1 MIQQTINIAGIMED
15 SIVDGPGLRT
25 AIFAQGCPRRCEGC
39 HNPES
44 WAFGTGTDMTVQDL
58 FWRVKKNPLVRG
70 VTFSGGEPFSQAE
83 PFTELAKLLKA
94 NGYEVASY
102 TGYTFEELLENG
114 TPAQKQLLAAL
125 DILVDGEFVLAQRN
139 LDLRFR
145 GSENQRILD
154 VPQSLAQGRAVW
166 CTAARWVGERQAL
179 VPGGVVHVKRAGRK
193 LRPGIGFET
202 HAHEWSSFLYWS
214 CDERTYYSKKYLYAQ
229 CG

>member
-1 MIQQTINIAGIMED
+1 MED

-83 PFTELAKLLKA
+83 PFTELAKLLK
-94 NGYEVASY
+94 
-102 TGYTFEELLENG
+102 ELLENG

-166 CTAARWVGERQAL
+166 CTAARWVGERQ
-179 VPGGVVHVKRAGRK
+179 
-193 LRPGIGFET
+193 
-202 HAHEWSSFLYWS
+202 S
-214 CDERTYYSKKYLYAQ
+214 
-229 CG
+229 